1 MRLAILIWTDLA
13 DLFVAGYRGC
23 RLFRNSGEG
32 RFAEV
37 ADASGLSQS
46 RGWNVNGAWLDFDR
60 DGDLDL
66 FVITYCDWKLEAE
79 KLCFTG
85 GLRDC
90 CSPKLYPG
98 DQARLWRNRGDGT
111 LEDVTSEAGLLAG
124 RGLGLVSVDLNDDG
138 WMDVFVA
145 NDVME
150 NVLYLGG
157 PQLPLVRAGLM
168 AGVSYSPTGQAEGS
182 MGADAGDFDGNG
194 KPDLIYAN
202 YAREDNSLLKCIGPG
217 EFANVSDISG
227 ISGQTAKWVSFG
239 TGFADFDGD
248 GWQDLFFCNGHVE
261 YAGHSGPYFQP
272 AQLYRNQEGERFID
286 VSDQGGPYFSIPHAG
301 RVGIVGDLDD
311 DGGLDLVLVHQNDPV
326 VLLHNRRP
334 AAHWVRVKLVGTQ
347 SNRDA
352 VGAKV
357 SGKFA
362 GRELVRWIRGAGGY
376 LSHFDVRILLPAR
389 DESPLEITVKWPMGL
404 VERFPQVPGQATHVL
419 VEGQGEAVPS
429 PTG

>member
-1 MRLAILIWTDLA
+1 M
-13 DLFVAGYRGC
+13 
-23 RLFRNSGEG
+23 
-32 RFAEV
+32 
-37 ADASGLSQS
+37 
-46 RGWNVNGAWLDFDR
+46 
-60 DGDLDL
+60 
-66 FVITYCDWKLEAE
+66 ITYCDWKLEAE

-85 GLRDC
+85 GMRDC

-111 LEDVTSEAGLLAG
+111 FEDVTAEAGLLAG

-227 ISGQTAKWVSFG
+227 VSGQTASG
-239 TGFADFDGD
+239 SRSEPASRTSTGM
-248 GWQDLFFCNGHVE
+248 
-261 YAGHSGPYFQP
+261 
-272 AQLYRNQEGERFID
+272 
-286 VSDQGGPYFSIPHAG
+286 AG
-301 RVGIVGDLDD
+301 RICSSATVTWSTRGI
-311 DGGLDLVLVHQNDPV
+311 
-326 VLLHNRRP
+326 R
-334 AAHWVRVKLVGTQ
+334 
-347 SNRDA
+347 A
-352 VGAKV
+352 V
-357 SGKFA
+357 
-362 GRELVRWIRGAGGY
+362 
-376 LSHFDVRILLPAR
+376 LPAR
-389 DESPLEITVKWPMGL
+389 PVIPESGRRAIHRR
-404 VERFPQVPGQATHVL
+404 ERPGRALFQH
-419 VEGQGEAVPS
+419 PS
-429 PTG
+429 RRTRGHRGRSGR